1 MAGAGPLGY
10 LSSRDDTLT
19 ATAPTSSD
27 PGTGTPEQPRL
38 KRAVPWGPWI
48 RRIILIALVALVVV
62 AFYKT
67 LTLPAD
73 APAGELKR
81 YNGEAWKGFIVAG
94 ISQGAILALIA
105 LGYSLVYGILRM
117 INFAH
122 GEVFMMGAFVSYF
135 FADAYS
141 KSGFLDSSPV
151 LALTIIVAVAIL
163 ASVVVAVLLE
173 RICYRPLRNA
183 PRLVP
188 LITAIGAS
196 LFLQNTARGFFGPQV
211 RGYPRPAYLDG
222 SWRLLGLTIGRI
234 NLVTVLIALVLVVLL
249 DRLVSKTRTGRS
261 MRAVAI
267 DADIAKLMGID
278 VDRVIRT
285 TFAIGGVLAGVAGV
299 MFAMTFQ
306 QVQFTSGF
314 QPGIAAFTAAVLG
327 GIGSIRGAAL
337 GGLLVGLLRSIG
349 PAVLVGFNIP
359 SVFQLQDAITFLVL
373 VFVLLYR
380 PGGLLGSAAAE
391 KL

>member
-1 MAGAGPLGY
+1 M
-10 LSSRDDTLT
+10 
-19 ATAPTSSD
+19 TAPTPTSTD
-27 PGTGTPEQPRL
+27 PRPAASPGPTPPPSRAISWGT
-38 KRAVPWGPWI
+38 WI
-48 RRIILIALVALVVV
+48 RRAILVGLVVLV
-62 AFYKT
+62 VAAFYKT
-67 LTLPAD
+67 LSLPAN

-94 ISQGAILALIA
+94 VSQGAILALIA

-151 LALTIIVAVAIL
+151 LALAIIMVVAII
-163 ASVVVAVLLE
+163 ASVVTAVLLE

-211 RGYPRPAYLDG
+211 RGYPRPKYLDG
-222 SWRLLGLTIGRI
+222 SWRIIGFTVQRI
-234 NLVTVLIALVLVVLL
+234 NVVTILIAIVLVVLL
-249 DRLVSKTRTGRS
+249 DRLVGKTRTGRS
-261 MRAVAI
+261 MRAVAL

-285 TFAIGGVLAGVAGV
+285 TFAVGGVLAGVAGV

-306 QVQFTSGF
+306 QIQFTSGF

-349 PAVLVGFNIP
+349 PAVLVGFHIP